1 MVSSVCLECQL
12 PGAECWGGW
21 HRAGPR
27 SRRTASRRALVGPEG
42 RTAPFPPETDVRREE
57 NATRGMAIFHMH
69 AAFGSRQTGQSA
81 LAKAAYLLRLGK
93 YARSRDDLVD
103 GFWGNLPD
111 WCDDGLA
118 LFEAA
123 DRYERANARLFYE
136 LEGALP
142 CELTL
147 GQNIELA
154 LTMAH
159 EATASGLPYLL
170 VIHDGRPPAPGVPRN
185 RHWHLQF
192 LERINDGLHRPP
204 ERWFRRANRQNP
216 AAGGALKDRRLKG
229 HEWLPDIR
237 RRYEQLIN
245 AALERAGCP
254 ERVTAASHE
263 DRIARAEAD
272 GDYET
277 AKHLRR
283 HPPGLHVGPVA
294 SAIERGR
301 PGRNERST
309 ERGDLARSRE
319 AEAARLRADLERVEG
334 ELTEHHR
341 AAVAAARDAGVEEVL
356 IAAAKPGDPDT
367 VIALDG
373 ATETRRREIRA
384 FARKQGFDDDV
395 IHQIRR
401 MGQPDDPDLGWTD
414 VVESIEA
421 NVGQVERARALGLPV
436 DVDAVVADARRRG
449 TNPVRYLVQ
458 VNEIWDTARR
468 AGLSNQGLND
478 IYGRAE
484 QRQAGTGWSAI
495 EDATAERVERKSTLE
510 AAARSVFVD
519 IEAVYGNARD
529 RNEDEL
535 DAIEGETARAKPVVL
550 AARAAGLGDSAIGR
564 ICRDAELK
572 EYGTGWAAVSQATA
586 ERVERRSA
594 AETAAREL
602 DLSVE
607 FIYASTSHGADPV
620 DHLEGVTAMWGRAR
634 RAGLSNQ
641 GLNDIYG
648 RAEKRQAGTGWSA
661 IEDAT
666 VERVERKSTLEAAA
680 RSFFVDVEAVYG
692 NARDRNEDELDAI
705 EGETATA
712 QPVVLAAW
720 AAGLDDAAIKRIL
733 DTAAS
738 EQPGSVWRAVSEA
751 TEAEAAR
758 LRAEL
763 ERVDGELED
772 LMASAEAAARD
783 AGVNLAAVA
792 DEARSDQQDVA
803 TALLVATEK
812 RRLEILEEA
821 RAAGLD
827 DDEIDRV
834 RREAKPA
841 DPDLG
846 WLAVAEET
854 AALCKR
860 AKAELERLEADI
872 RATSTGG
879 ERLDA
884 ALRDRLGEGGREL
897 TIAERKSIVEPV
909 GREIRNELENREQAV
924 AATDDGA
931 ALLRKAR
938 GAAGDSTSPTTLA
951 AHECSVAR
959 LEHEL
964 EEAREAAACRRRQAL
979 REAQE
984 KQEKAE
990 RRREGRLQE
999 VERNPI
1005 ARVVCR
1011 RKLDDIAP
1019 GWEESEQVPN
1029 DVLDAAL
1036 DHVDITLAEAR
1047 KRLDDRAVARLEA
1060 RLATLRHEW
1069 GADWVDWLFGRKV
1082 DELAPGHAD
1091 GPASRE
1097 CRGQALHWLDGN
1109 LRRVA
1114 QLTPDA
1120 LALFDHRLEELGRL
1134 EPANAEQL
1142 ERAIDYA
1149 QAQIQI
1155 QAGDIERRRTV
1166 IFQTPGADS
1175 AYRDLFRAGFGQ
1187 SHKLSL
1193 RALDRVEA
1201 DLDRRFDEREAS
1213 ILGDPDGKAILRDAR
1228 VHVLGEDRR
1237 PTTLPERGGVIE
1249 DADGRLQER
1258 RTAAAV
1264 EQLLRRPGGDQ
1275 VAVAALDR
1283 CVPAWRGIDSCTSN
1297 VHQTIETAAQDA
1309 DRTAPATA
1317 EDQLVLDAEREFSDA
1332 GSDDWREASRA
1343 LRGRTDVDERGCA
1356 ISQRLSD
1363 RARLRELVSRREQTS
1378 RGLVKR
1384 LVDWLRRRVEQ
1395 LLRAFRP
1402 REAVE
1407 LDTSRAVACAAPAPS
1422 ANSPSAAAGPE
1433 HPELPSSVRAAAPEQ
1448 VAATPG
1454 REEAAREEPPSPAA
1468 HAPPPHDIEDQED
1481 AGKRHRADAEK
1492 PPEQRLAAPAHEP
1505 REGEGSNRIEGSRG
1519 DDRSGSKHRSAGA
1532 EEPGTKSWS
1541 R

>member
-1 MVSSVCLECQL
+1 M
-12 PGAECWGGW
+12 
-21 HRAGPR
+21 
-27 SRRTASRRALVGPEG
+27 GPEG

-519 IEAVYGNARD
+519 VEAVYRFARE
-529 RNEDEL
+529 RHEDEL
-535 DAIEGETARAKPVVL
+535 DAIER
-550 AARAAGLGDSAIGR
+550 
-564 ICRDAELK
+564 
-572 EYGTGWAAVSQATA
+572 
-586 ERVERRSA
+586 
-594 AETAAREL
+594 
-602 DLSVE
+602 
-607 FIYASTSHGADPV
+607 
-620 DHLEGVTAMWGRAR
+620 
-634 RAGLSNQ
+634 
-641 GLNDIYG
+641 
-648 RAEKRQAGTGWSA
+648 
-661 IEDAT
+661 
-666 VERVERKSTLEAAA
+666 
-680 RSFFVDVEAVYG
+680 
-692 NARDRNEDELDAI
+692 
-705 EGETATA
+705 ETATA

-897 TIAERKSIVEPV
+897 TIAERQSIVESV
-909 GREIRNELENREQAV
+909 GREIRNELESREQAV

-938 GAAGDSTSPTTLA
+938 GAAGDSTPPTTLA
-951 AHECSVAR
+951 AHERCVAG
-959 LEHEL
+959 LVHEL
-964 EEAREAAACRRRQAL
+964 EEVREAAACRRRQAL

-999 VERNPI
+999 VERNFI
-1005 ARVVCR
+1005 ARVVFR

-1019 GWEESEQVPN
+1019 GWEESQQVPT

-1036 DHVDITLAEAR
+1036 DHVDVTLAAAR

-1069 GADWVDWLFGRKV
+1069 GADWVDWLVGLKV
-1082 DELAPGHAD
+1082 DELAPGDAD
-1091 GPASRE
+1091 APASRE
-1097 CRGQALHWLDGN
+1097 CRKQALRWLDAN
-1109 LRRVA
+1109 LRHVA
-1114 QLTPDA
+1114 QLTPDG
-1120 LALFDHRLEELGRL
+1120 LALFDDRLEELGRL
-1134 EPANAEQL
+1134 EPANAGQL
-1142 ERAIDYA
+1142 EGAIDYA
-1149 QAQIQI
+1149 QAQLRI
-1155 QAGDIERRRTV
+1155 QARDIERRRTA
-1166 IFQTPGADS
+1166 IFQTGASGS
-1175 AYRDLFRAGFGQ
+1175 AYRDLLQAGFGR

-1213 ILGDPDGKAILRDAR
+1213 ILRDPDGKAILRDAR

-1249 DADGRLQER
+1249 DADGRLQAAVAAR
-1258 RTAAAV
+1258 RVAV
-1264 EQLLRRPGGDQ
+1264 EQLLRKPGGDEL
-1275 VAVAALDR
+1275 AVAALDR
-1283 CVPAWRGIDSCTSN
+1283 CVPAWRGMDSCTSN

-1309 DRTAPATA
+1309 DRTAPATE
-1317 EDQLVLDAEREFSDA
+1317 EDQLVLDAERAFPDA

-1407 LDTSRAVACAAPAPS
+1407 LDTSRAVACAAPAPP

-1448 VAATPG
+1448 AAATPG

-1492 PPEQRLAAPAHEP
+1492 PPEQRLAAPAHGP
-1505 REGEGSNRIEGSRG
+1505 RGGEGSNRIEGSRG
-1519 DDRSGSKHRSAGA
+1519 EDRSGSKHRSAGA
-1532 EEPGTKSWS
+1532 EKPGTKSWS

>member
-1 MVSSVCLECQL
+1 M
-12 PGAECWGGW
+12 
-21 HRAGPR
+21 
-27 SRRTASRRALVGPEG
+27 
-42 RTAPFPPETDVRREE
+42 
-57 NATRGMAIFHMH
+57 N
-69 AAFGSRQTGQSA
+69 
-81 LAKAAYLLRLGK
+81 
-93 YARSRDDLVD
+93 
-103 GFWGNLPD
+103 
-111 WCDDGLA
+111 
-118 LFEAA
+118 
-123 DRYERANARLFYE
+123 
-136 LEGALP
+136 
-142 CELTL
+142 
-147 GQNIELA
+147 
-154 LTMAH
+154 
-159 EATASGLPYLL
+159 
-170 VIHDGRPPAPGVPRN
+170 
-185 RHWHLQF
+185 
-192 LERINDGLHRPP
+192 
-204 ERWFRRANRQNP
+204 
-216 AAGGALKDRRLKG
+216 
-229 HEWLPDIR
+229 
-237 RRYEQLIN
+237 
-245 AALERAGCP
+245 
-254 ERVTAASHE
+254 
-263 DRIARAEAD
+263 
-272 GDYET
+272 
-277 AKHLRR
+277 
-283 HPPGLHVGPVA
+283 
-294 SAIERGR
+294 
-301 PGRNERST
+301 
-309 ERGDLARSRE
+309 
-319 AEAARLRADLERVEG
+319 
-334 ELTEHHR
+334 EHHR

-367 VIALDG
+367 VVALDG

-384 FARKQGFDDDV
+384 FAREQGFDDDV
-395 IHQIRR
+395 IDQIRR
-401 MGQPDDPDLGWTD
+401 TAQPDDPDLGWTD
-414 VVESIEA
+414 IVESIEA
-421 NVGQVERARALGLPV
+421 HVGQVERARALGLPV

-449 TNPVRYLVQ
+449 TNPVRCLVQ
-458 VNEIWDTARR
+458 VKEIWDTARR

-484 QRQAGTGWSAI
+484 NRQAGTGWSAI
-495 EDATAERVERKSTLE
+495 EDATVERVERKSTLEAAARSVFVDIEAVYGNARDRNEDELDAIEGETARAKPVVLAARAAGLGDPAIGRICRDAELKEYGTGWAAVSQATAERVERRSAAETAARELDLSVEFIYASTSHGADPVDHLEGVTAMWGRARRAGLSNQGLNDIYGRAEKRQAGTGWSAIEDATVERVERKSTSE

>member
-1 MVSSVCLECQL
+1 M
-12 PGAECWGGW
+12 
-21 HRAGPR
+21 
-27 SRRTASRRALVGPEG
+27 
-42 RTAPFPPETDVRREE
+42 RREE

-69 AAFGSRQTGQSA
+69 GSFGSRQNGQSA
-81 LAKAAYLLRLGK
+81 LAKAAYLLRRGK
-93 YARSRDDLVD
+93 YARGRDDLVD
-103 GFWGNLPD
+103 GFWGNLPA
-111 WCDDGLA
+111 WCADVGLA

-123 DRYERANARLFYE
+123 DRFERANGRLFGE

-147 GQNIELA
+147 GQSIELA

-159 EATASGLPYLL
+159 EVTASGLPYLL

-185 RHWHLQF
+185 RHWHLAF
-192 LERINDGLHRPP
+192 LERINDGVRRPR
-204 ERWFRRANRQNP
+204 ERWFRRANPRDP
-216 AAGGALKDRRLKG
+216 AAGGAPKDRRLKG
-229 HEWLPDIR
+229 HEWLPNTR
-237 RRYEQLIN
+237 RRYEQLVN
-245 AALERAGCP
+245 AALERAGYA
-254 ERVTAASHE
+254 ERVTAASHR

-272 GDYET
+272 GDHET
-277 AKHLRR
+277 AEQLRR
-283 HPPGLHVGPVA
+283 HPAGLHVGPVA

-309 ERGDLARSRE
+309 ERGDLARSRK

-334 ELTEHHR
+334 ELNEHHR

-384 FARKQGFDDDV
+384 FAREQGFDDDL
-395 IHQIRR
+395 IHQMRR
-401 MGQPDDPDLGWTD
+401 MGQPDDPSLGWTD

-421 NVGQVERARALGLPV
+421 YVGQVERARALGLPV
-436 DVDAVVADARRRG
+436 DVDAVVADARRRD

-458 VNEIWDTARR
+458 VNEIWDTAR
-468 AGLSNQGLND
+468 L
-478 IYGRAE
+478 
-484 QRQAGTGWSAI
+484 
-495 EDATAERVERKSTLE
+495 
-510 AAARSVFVD
+510 
-519 IEAVYGNARD
+519 
-529 RNEDEL
+529 
-535 DAIEGETARAKPVVL
+535 
-550 AARAAGLGDSAIGR
+550 
-564 ICRDAELK
+564 
-572 EYGTGWAAVSQATA
+572 
-586 ERVERRSA
+586 
-594 AETAAREL
+594 
-602 DLSVE
+602 
-607 FIYASTSHGADPV
+607 
-620 DHLEGVTAMWGRAR
+620 
-634 RAGLSNQ
+634 AGLSNQ

-1005 ARVVCR
+1005 ARVVYR

-1120 LALFDHRLEELGRL
+1120 LALFGHRLEELGRL

-1213 ILGDPDGKAILRDAR
+1213 ILRDPDGKAILRDAR

-1237 PTTLPERGGVIE
+1237 PTTLPDRGGVIE

-1309 DRTAPATA
+1309 DRTAPATE
-1317 EDQLVLDAEREFSDA
+1317 EDQLVLDAERVFSDA

-1343 LRGRTDVDERGCA
+1343 LRGLTEVDERGCA

-1378 RGLVKR
+1378 RGLVKQ

-1407 LDTSRAVACAAPAPS
+1407 LDTSRAVACAAPAPPV
-1422 ANSPSAAAGPE
+1422 NSPSAAAGPA
-1433 HPELPSSVRAAAPEQ
+1433 HPELPSSVRAAVPQ
-1448 VAATPG
+1448 QAAARPG
-1454 REEAAREEPPSPAA
+1454 REEAAREEPPSPAT
-1468 HAPPPHDIEDQED
+1468 HAPPPHDLEDQED

-1492 PPEQRLAAPAHEP
+1492 PPERRLAAPAHGP
-1505 REGEGSNRIEGSRG
+1505 RGGEGSNRIEGSRG
-1519 DDRSGSKHRSAGA
+1519 NDGSGSEHRSAGA